1 MVVYMYVTLLVKLIL
16 ELCSFML
23 TMSSYLVRRYIAVL
37 TVGLLSFSIGLGS
50 ALNVDIFVNQDAV
63 WAHALIIGGCFLFFL
78 VFRYGVLKFRRVL
91 YNEVR
96 SRLKLLILIITLSFP
111 SILSMVLETGL
122 YHISGCLWLCK

>member
-1 MVVYMYVTLLVKLIL
+1 MYVALLVKLIL

-23 TMSSYLVRRYIAVL
+23 TMSSNLVRRYIAVL

-63 WAHALIIGGCFLFFL
+63 WAHALIVGGCFLFFL

-91 YNEVR
+91 YNEVW
-96 SRLKLLILIITLSFP
+96 SIIKSYSSYNYLQFLLYSQYGIGDWPLP
-111 SILSMVLETGL
+111 
-122 YHISGCLWLCK
+122 YLWVFVVM